1 MRDLNTFWVSTVA
14 RTGSMWVTNIIK
26 EIFKY
31 SNFNVLPKVLLKSD
45 SACVEFYKSDGLS
58 DKNKQNKY
66 VFKIHSKIDRIP
78 PGSKVITTIRN
89 PYDICASYHEFMKCD
104 LDTSIDSALLLL
116 DFYNHYKKIE
126 KDVFFIKYEE
136 IENTPGLLIKNL
148 SLFCEVK
155 LSEDYIDNIIKKYEK
170 NNIKKLIDKNDLNL
184 KKSLSENKKID
195 EEKII
200 KDKNGNISRSFD
212 LDTGFQSGHISSRK
226 TGEWMKVFS
235 DEEKNIIIK
244 KIDKVAVDLGYKS
257 ENN

>member
-14 RTGSMWVTNIIK
+14 RTGSMWATNIIR
-26 EIFKY
+26 EILKY

-45 SACVEFYKSDGLS
+45 SACVEFYKNDGLL

-78 PGSKVITTIRN
+78 PGSKVITTVRN
-89 PYDICASYHEFMKCD
+89 PYDICASFHEFMKCD
-104 LDTSIDSALLLL
+104 LYTSIDSALLLL
-116 DFYNHYKKIE
+116 DFYNHYKKLE
-126 KDVFFIKYEE
+126 KDVFVIKYEE

-148 SLFCEVK
+148 SSFCEVK
-155 LSEDYIDNIIKKYEK
+155 LSEHNIEHIIRKYEK
-170 NNIKKLIDKNDLNL
+170 NNVKKLIDKNDLNL
-184 KKSLSENKKID
+184 KRSFSENKKID
-195 EEKII
+195 EDKIV
-200 KDKNGNISRSFD
+200 KDINGNIRSYD

-226 TGEWMKVFS
+226 TGDWMKVFS
-235 DEEKNIIIK
+235 EEEKNIIIK

>member
-1 MRDLNTFWVSTVA
+1 MRDLNTFWISTVA
-14 RTGSMWVTNIIK
+14 RTGSMWTTNVIR
-26 EIFKY
+26 EILNY
-31 SNFNVLPKVLLKSD
+31 SNFNVLPKVLFKGSSD
-45 SACVEFYKSDGLS
+45 CVEFYKNNALL
-58 DKNKQNKY
+58 DKKKENKY
-66 VFKIHSKIDRIP
+66 VFKIHSKINRIP
-78 PGSKVITTIRN
+78 TGSKVITTVRN
-89 PYDICASYHEFMKCD
+89 PYDICASFHEFMKCD

-116 DFYNHYKKIE
+116 DFYIHYKKLE

-148 SLFCEVK
+148 SSFCEVN
-155 LSEDYIDNIIKKYEK
+155 LSEDYIENIIKKYEK

-184 KKSLSENKKID
+184 KKSLTENKKID

-200 KDKNGNISRSFD
+200 KDANGNIRSYD

-226 TGEWMKVFS
+226 TGDWMKVFS

>member
-89 PYDICASYHEFMKCD
+89 PYDICASFHEFMKCD

-116 DFYNHYKKIE
+116 DFYNHYKKLE
-126 KDVFFIKYEE
+126 KDVFFVKYEE

-148 SLFCEVK
+148 SSFCEVK

-184 KKSLSENKKID
+184 KKNLIENRKVDENKIV
-195 EEKII
+195 
-200 KDKNGNISRSFD
+200 KDVNGNIRSYD

-226 TGEWMKVFS
+226 TGDWMKVFS
-235 DEEKNIIIK
+235 EEEKNIIIK
-244 KIDKVAVDLGYKS
+244 KIDKVAVNLGYKS

>member
-1 MRDLNTFWVSTVA
+1 
-14 RTGSMWVTNIIK
+14 MWVTNIIK
-26 EIFKY
+26 EILNY
-31 SNFNVLPKVLLKSD
+31 SKFNVLPKVLFKSD

-89 PYDICASYHEFMKCD
+89 PYDICASFHEFMKCD
-104 LDTSIDSALLLL
+104 LDMSIDSALLLL
-116 DFYNHYKKIE
+116 DFCNHYKKLE
-126 KDVFFIKYEE
+126 KDVFFVKYEE
-136 IENTPGLLIKNL
+136 IESTPGLLIKNL
-148 SLFCEVK
+148 SSFCEVK

-170 NNIKKLIDKNDLNL
+170 NNIKKLIDRNDLNL
-184 KKSLSENKKID
+184 KKSLTENKKID
-195 EEKII
+195 EDKIV
-200 KDKNGNISRSFD
+200 KDANGNIRSYD

-226 TGEWMKVFS
+226 TGDWMKVFS
-235 DEEKNIIIK
+235 EEEKNIIIK

>member
-1 MRDLNTFWVSTVA
+1 
-14 RTGSMWVTNIIK
+14 MWVTNIIK
-26 EIFKY
+26 EILNY
-31 SNFNVLPKVLLKSD
+31 SNFNVLPKVLFKSD

-66 VFKIHSKIDRIP
+66 VFKIHSKIDRIH

-89 PYDICASYHEFMKCD
+89 PYDICASFHEFMKCD
-104 LDTSIDSALLLL
+104 LDMSIDSALLLL
-116 DFYNHYKKIE
+116 DFYNHYKKLE
-126 KDVFFIKYEE
+126 KDVFFVKYEE

-148 SLFCEVK
+148 SSFCEVK

-170 NNIKKLIDKNDLNL
+170 NNIKKLIDRNDLNL
-184 KKSLSENKKID
+184 KKSLTENKKID
-195 EEKII
+195 EDKIV
-200 KDKNGNISRSFD
+200 KDANGNIRSYD

-226 TGEWMKVFS
+226 TGDWMKVFS
-235 DEEKNIIIK
+235 EEEKNIIIK